1 MHSLRRSARVFYMQ
15 VDPEDNRDIALPS
28 FLQVWPACPAR
39 LPACLPACTVDMY
52 HGCRYMSQEERLN
65 ASLHYD
71 GYWGPEKRGTVR
83 HLFY

>member
-15 VDPEDNRDIALPS
+15 VDPEDNRDIALPP

-39 LPACLPACTVDMY
+39 LPVCLLVY
-52 HGCRYMSQEERLN
+52 CRYVPWMYMSQEERLN
-65 ASLHYD
+65 VSLHYD
-71 GYWGPEKRGTVR
+71 GYRGPEKRGTVR